1 MNIVHLTIIDS
12 TNDEAQRR
20 IQQNRESKEDYVI
33 RADFQTDGRGQR
45 GNIWESESR
54 KNLMF
59 SYVFHPKELAVN
71 NQFMLSQAT
80 AAAVAEYFESRNIPD
95 VSIKWP
101 NDIYTGMK
109 KICGMLIENSVSG
122 KFIKTSILGIGIN
135 VNQETFPENLPNP
148 VSMKIITGKE
158 YNLDTEMDVFL
169 EILQKH
175 LAHIQHDERE
185 ILRQNYMKRLLG
197 LHKTLVY
204 NSQGKVFK
212 GIIRE
217 VDPFGFITVENEQT
231 GECKQYDF
239 KEIEL
244 IIPEQNKYTTLK

>member
-1 MNIVHLTIIDS
+1 MNIIHLNIIDS

-20 IQQNRESKEDYVI
+20 ISQDRESKEDFVI

-45 GNIWESESR
+45 GNIWESESS

-59 SYVFHPKELAVN
+59 SYVFHPKELMVTS
-71 NQFMLSQAT
+71 QFMLSQTT
-80 AAAVAEYFESRNIPD
+80 AAAVAEYLENRQIPN

-101 NDIYTGMK
+101 NDIYSGMK

-122 KFIKTSILGIGIN
+122 KYIKSSILGIGIN
-135 VNQETFPENLPNP
+135 INQGTFPENLPNP
-148 VSMKIITGKE
+148 VSMKILSGKE
-158 YNLDTEMDVFL
+158 YNLNDELNVFL

-175 LAHIQHDERE
+175 LAHIQNGETE
-185 ILRQNYMKRLLG
+185 ILRQNYMSRLLG
-197 LHKTLVY
+197 LNKTLVY

-212 GIIRE
+212 GIIRD
-217 VDPFGFITVENEQT
+217 VDPTGFITVENQLS
-231 GECKQYDF
+231 GESKKYDF

-244 IIPEQNKYTTLK
+244 IIPEQTKYTTSK

>member
-1 MNIVHLTIIDS
+1 MNIIHLNIIDS

-20 IQQNRESKEDYVI
+20 ISQDRESKEDFVI

-45 GNIWESESR
+45 GNIWESESS

-59 SYVFHPKELAVN
+59 SYVFHPKELMVTS
-71 NQFMLSQAT
+71 QFMLSQAT
-80 AAAVAEYFESRNIPD
+80 AAAVAEYLENRQIPN

-101 NDIYTGMK
+101 NDIYSGMQ

-122 KFIKTSILGIGIN
+122 KYIKSSILGIGIN
-135 VNQETFPENLPNP
+135 INQGTFPENLPNP
-148 VSMKIITGKE
+148 VSMKILSGKE
-158 YNLDTEMDVFL
+158 YNLNDELNVFL

-175 LAHIQHDERE
+175 LAHIQNGETE
-185 ILRQNYMKRLLG
+185 ILRQNYMSRLLG
-197 LHKTLVY
+197 LNKTLVY

-212 GIIRE
+212 GIIRD
-217 VDPFGFITVENEQT
+217 VDPTGFITVENQLS
-231 GECKQYDF
+231 GEPKKYDF

-244 IIPEQNKYTTLK
+244 IIPEQTKYTTSK

>member
-1 MNIVHLTIIDS
+1 MNIIHLNIIDS

-20 IQQNRESKEDYVI
+20 ISQDREASEDFVI

-59 SYVFHPKELAVN
+59 SYVFHPKQLAVN

-80 AAAVAEYFESRNIPD
+80 AAAVAEYFESRQIPN
-95 VSIKWP
+95 VSVKWP
-101 NDIYTGMK
+101 NDIYTGMQ

-122 KFIKTSILGIGIN
+122 KYIRTSVLGIGIN
-135 VNQETFPENLPNP
+135 VNQASFPENLPNP
-148 VSMKIITGKE
+148 VSMKIITGLE
-158 YNLDTEMDVFL
+158 YNLDTELNVFL

-175 LAHIQHDERE
+175 LAHIQKGERD
-185 ILRQNYMKRLLG
+185 ILRQNYIKRLLG
-197 LHKTLVY
+197 LNKTLVY
-204 NSQGKVFK
+204 NSQGNIFK
-212 GIIRE
+212 GIIRD

-231 GECKQYDF
+231 GESKQYDF

-244 IIPEQNKYTTLK
+244 IIPEQNKHTTLK